1 MVRVLTVPIGASFG
15 CSLNAVCMPVL
26 AEEHSVRKLS
36 SYLTNIIR
44 LRGDAY
50 REWSDEIL
58 SAETYVIARAPLCYS
73 S

>member
-1 MVRVLTVPIGASFG
+1 VPIGASLR
-15 CSLNAVCMPVL
+15 CSLNAVYMPVL

-44 LRGDAY
+44 LRSDAY
-50 REWSDEIL
+50 REWSDEIF